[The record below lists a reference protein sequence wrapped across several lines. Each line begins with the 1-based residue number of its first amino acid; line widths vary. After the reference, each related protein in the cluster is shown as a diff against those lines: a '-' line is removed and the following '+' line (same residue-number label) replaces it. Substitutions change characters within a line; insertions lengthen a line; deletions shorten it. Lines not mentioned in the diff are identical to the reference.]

1 MGDGCFIGQ
10 GLTVD
15 RRRSGELQVCGRRW
29 RSSRG
34 CVVWSMKPVLER
46 LAGLEDLSEDDVSS
60 AMGEVLDGDASP
72 EELAVFLALL
82 RAKKE
87 TATEVAAIANAMK
100 SRMLP
105 VETRKDVLE
114 IVGTGGDGADTVNIS
129 TMAAVLSAACGATVA
144 KHGNRSISSKSGSAD
159 VLEAIG
165 IPLDLSPEGVAQCID
180 KVGIGFMFAPTHH
193 PAMKTVQ
200 PVRRSMKIRSVF
212 NIMGPLLNPAGAQ
225 RGIIGVY
232 SPSVMNLM
240 ADTLVELGCKHALVV
255 HTEGI
260 DELSTVGV
268 AKAIEIKGESVAE
281 TFIDPLDFGMP
292 RCNLEDL
299 RGGDAEYNAVV
310 MRELLSGQ
318 SSSAI
323 QDVVALNSGAGLYVY
338 GMCNS
343 VAEGVEMAKSKL
355 LSGSA
360 IEKLDEW

>member
-240 ADTLVELGCKHALVV
+240 ADTLVELGKCIHRMRSKDQNTYCVVNRAVLVIN
-255 HTEGI
+255 H
-260 DELSTVGV
+260 S
-268 AKAIEIKGESVAE
+268 
-281 TFIDPLDFGMP
+281 
-292 RCNLEDL
+292 N
-299 RGGDAEYNAVV
+299 RGGVDES
-310 MRELLSGQ
+310 E
-318 SSSAI
+318 SSA
-323 QDVVALNSGAGLYVY
+323 
-338 GMCNS
+338 
-343 VAEGVEMAKSKL
+343 
-355 LSGSA
+355 
-360 IEKLDEW
+360 